1 MMRVITCLSVD
12 HNLSFVVLAALMCV
26 VGATVTIGL
35 FRRALQNEG
44 LRRHGWNFL
53 TAVSAGSAIWATHF
67 IAMLGYRPSAPVTFD
82 PVLTLVSIL
91 IAIIGSGIG
100 FSICAKWQDRSG
112 TIIGGGA
119 LGLAIAAMHY
129 VGMFAYRVEGI
140 VSWNQAYVM
149 SSIALAVGLSVASV
163 AAAYRWAHG
172 AKRHVT
178 TLLLGF
184 SIVVLHFVGMA
195 AFEVSPVA
203 GAGAGVDSAAFSAMA
218 LSILIGAMIILGT
231 GISSYLIDDRTR
243 AASNE
248 QLQRMAS
255 HDPLTGLAN
264 RRALLERI
272 DAGFLSGDHF
282 GYLLVDLDQFKVV
295 NDTYGHAVGDVLL
308 VDVADRIRRVVG
320 PNGFV
325 ARIGAD
331 ELAILLSGT
340 DEDAVGIAYEI
351 ILALADPFEILGDIV
366 FTGCSIGICRTERA
380 ETAEGLMQRA
390 DIALNEAK
398 RTGRNRVFSY
408 EEGMLEKV
416 AARHQLETDL
426 KTALENHEFRLVYQ
440 PIRDLRSERT
450 VGFEAL
456 IRWHHPTRGLVSP
469 ADFIPLAEELGCIVA
484 IGGWVLAEACR
495 EAATWQDGIFVAV
508 NVSAVQFRTP
518 LLFAH
523 VTQALAESGLPA
535 HRLEIELTETA
546 IVSHGTHVAQT
557 LETLRALGIKVA
569 MDDFGTGYS
578 SLAHLRDLPLDRIKI
593 DRSFVATAATDKSSM
608 AVLRAVTQLGRD
620 IGIATLGE
628 GVETVEQMR
637 LLKSLGCDAAQGY
650 LIGKP
655 GAVEPASSDLSAG
668 GAFAAKAAR

>member
-1 MMRVITCLSVD
+1 MHVVSRLVID
-12 HNLSFVVLAALMCV
+12 HNIPFVLLAALMCV
-26 VGATVTIGL
+26 VGAAVTTSL
-35 FRRALQNEG
+35 FRRALHNEG

-53 TAVSAGSAIWATHF
+53 TAVSAGAAIWATHF

-82 PVLTLVSIL
+82 PVLTLLSIM
-91 IAIIGSGIG
+91 IAFIGSGLG
-100 FSICAKWQDRSG
+100 FSICAKWKNRSG

-140 VSWNQAYVM
+140 VSWNHAYVM
-149 SSIALAVGLSVASV
+149 SSIALAVGLSIASV
-163 AAAYRWAHG
+163 AAAHRWARG
-172 AKRHVT
+172 VKRHVT
-178 TLLLGF
+178 TVLLGF
-184 SIVVLHFVGMA
+184 SIVTLHFMGMA

-203 GAGAGVDSAAFSAMA
+203 GLGAGVDSAAFAAMA

-243 AASNE
+243 AVSNE
-248 QLQRMAS
+248 QLQRMGS

-264 RRALLERI
+264 RRALRERI
-272 DAGFLSGDHF
+272 DTAFLSDSHF
-282 GYLLVDLDQFKVV
+282 GYLLVDLDQFKIV

-308 VDVADRIRRVVG
+308 VEVADRIRRVVG
-320 PNGFV
+320 PDDFV

-331 ELAILLSGT
+331 ELAVLVSGT
-340 DEDAVGIAYEI
+340 DEDAVGMAYAI
-351 ILALADPFEILGDIV
+351 ILAIADPFEILGHVIL
-366 FTGCSIGICRTERA
+366 TGCSIGICRTERA
-380 ETAEGLMQRA
+380 ATAEGLMQRA

-416 AARHQLETDL
+416 TARHQLETDL
-426 KTALENHEFRLVYQ
+426 MTALENHEFRLVYQ
-440 PIRDLRSERT
+440 PIRDLASRRT

-469 ADFIPLAEELGCIVA
+469 AEFIPLAEELGCIVA

-495 EAATWQDGIFVAV
+495 EAATWQDGMYVAV

-523 VTQALAESGLPA
+523 VTQALADSGLPA
-535 HRLEIELTETA
+535 HRLEVELTETA

-557 LETLRALGIKVA
+557 LKALRALGIKVA

-593 DRSFVATAATDKSSM
+593 DQSFVATAATDKSSM

-637 LLKSLGCDAAQGY
+637 LLESLGCDAAQGY

-655 GAVEPASSDLSAG
+655 GVVEAASFEISAG
-668 GAFAAKAAR
+668 GEFAAQAARS